1 MTVEW
6 HRVAEMN
13 CEFQLEHFE
22 EVMDL
27 ILHEPNIVSP
37 SILRA
42 EILQQNDYSEYTE
55 YIRKIVPKQE
65 RDVAFIQHIKDYGAT
80 VVHATHCERSELP
93 YFYPK
98 FRSFR
103 YCFEVDRI
111 AIDVLPFVGLENLVE
126 DVRLKNI
133 WNRIIKML
141 HRFGTG
147 TMNGYQKKVYHD
159 LVVPKIEFQD
169 LYRELKGKHKHWV
182 DKWELDTDP
191 QKHVFE
197 DISIAAFL
205 IALWRQEPE
214 TSKEYKFLD
223 LGCGNGFLTHLL
235 NSEGYRGYGI
245 DMAKRD
251 TWDQFDCDLRIECID
266 PSHVVFDNVEWIIGN
281 HPDELTLWIPLIAA
295 KAANCKFMVI
305 PCCAYELS
313 GRRFS
318 KTIPTIGRYK
328 TFCNEIEDMSSQI
341 GFKVEREVLRIPSTK
356 NQCLLGRHRLEINR
370 ELIAELC
377 ETPLVLRKSDRDR
390 THEYL
395 TKKAARMERKTPS

>member
-6 HRVAEMN
+6 HRVAEMP

-27 ILHEPNIVSP
+27 ILHEPNIISP

-42 EILQQNDYSEYTE
+42 EILEQKDYSEYVE
-55 YIRKIVPKQE
+55 IVRKIVPKQE
-65 RDVAFIQHIKDYGAT
+65 RDAEFVQHIQDYGSM
-80 VVHATHCERSELP
+80 VVHTTHCDVSELP

-98 FRSFR
+98 FQSFR
-103 YCFEVDRI
+103 YCFEFDHI
-111 AIDVLPFVGLENLVE
+111 AIDVLPFVGLEDSVD
-126 DVRLKNI
+126 DVRFRSI

-147 TMNGYQKKVYHD
+147 TMNGYQKKVHHD

-169 LYRELKGKHKHWV
+169 LYRELKTKYKHWV
-182 DKWELDTDP
+182 DKWDLDTDP

-205 IALWRQEPE
+205 IALWRQDPGA
-214 TSKEYKFLD
+214 SKQYKFLD
-223 LGCGNGFLTHLL
+223 LGCGNGFLTYLL
-235 NSEGYRGYGI
+235 TTEGYSGYGI

-251 TWDQFDCDLRIECID
+251 TWDQFDCDLRMECID
-266 PSHVVFDNVEWIIGN
+266 PSTAVFDNVEWIIGN

-295 KAANCKFMVI
+295 KSNDCKFLVI
-305 PCCAYELS
+305 PCCSYELS

-318 KTIPTIGRYK
+318 KTIPTLGRYK
-328 TFCNEIEDMSSQI
+328 TFCNEIEHVATQI

-356 NQCLLGRHRLEINR
+356 NQCLLGRQRLDVNLDLVS
-370 ELIAELC
+370 ELSK
-377 ETPLVLRKSDRDR
+377 TPLVLRKSDRDR

-395 TKKAARMERKTPS
+395 TKKAARMEKKSLS